1 VSLQRLLVN
10 RIEQRILVGTV
21 AFLATL
27 VLVGWIA
34 INEGGR
40 MAAFD
45 KEFTGRSIE
54 DGAMLF
60 ASNCSPCH
68 GADGR
73 GTARAPAL
81 NSPLLFGFDYFA
93 DIHKQR
99 EALTTE
105 QGLPTTTQARK
116 DEITKAL
123 ADLDTQEKQR
133 EGAIDAAIK
142 KGYNPDQFNR
152 LTNLGWSGSLHNYI
166 YSTVFSGRPNSATYW
181 PNPMPNWAQP
191 TGGPLRT
198 DQVEDLTQFVLNFDK
213 GDAWT
218 TDDLLAVNQFPKA
231 AQDPAIVAQLQ
242 DQINQL
248 QQSGGVLPFYVCENT
263 AVPDIMKG
271 LQGVTGDAQHGQ
283 QLYTGQT
290 PQALPCTGCHL
301 NGSVAPPMQG
311 TWTRIQTERLKQPQ
325 FAGYTGEEYIAD
337 SIIHPSDYVVPN
349 YQDGLMPHTFGS
361 QLTYQD
367 LADLIAYLKTQDQP
381 SS

>member
-1 VSLQRLLVN
+1 M
-10 RIEQRILVGTV
+10 EQRILIGTV

-45 KEFTGRSIE
+45 KEFSGRAIE

-73 GTARAPAL
+73 GSARAPAL
-81 NSPLLFGFDYFA
+81 NSPLLFGYDFLA

-105 QGLPTTTQARK
+105 QGLPTTTDARK
-116 DEITKAL
+116 AEITTAL
-123 ADLDTQEKQR
+123 ADLVTQETAKKT
-133 EGAIDAAIK
+133 AIQAAIT
-142 KGYNPDQFNR
+142 KGYDPDKFNR

-181 PNPMPNWAQP
+181 PQPMPNWAQP

-213 GDAWT
+213 GDGWT

-231 AQDPAIVAQLQ
+231 AADPAIIVQMQQQL
-242 DQINQL
+242 DL
-248 QQSGGVLPFYVCENT
+248 MQQNGGVLPVYVGIDT

-271 LQGVTGDAQHGQ
+271 LEGITGDPQRGG
-283 QLYTGQT
+283 QLYNGQGT
-290 PQALPCTGCHL
+290 PALPCSGCHL
-301 NGSVAPPMQG
+301 NGAVAPPMVG
-311 TWTRIQTERLKQPQ
+311 TWTRVQDVRLKDPK
-325 FAGYTGEEYIAD
+325 FAGWTGEQYIAD
-337 SIIHPSDYVVPN
+337 SIILPSDYIVPN
-349 YQDGLMPHTFGS
+349 YNDGLMPHNFG
-361 QLTYQD
+361 QLLTYQD
-367 LADLIAYLKTQDQP
+367 LADLIAYIKTQDQP

>member
-1 VSLQRLLVN
+1 MNLQRLLIN
-10 RIEQRILVGTV
+10 RFEQRILVGTV

-45 KEFTGRSIE
+45 KEFAGRSIE
-54 DGAMLF
+54 SGAMLF

-73 GTARAPAL
+73 GSTRAPAL
-81 NSPLLFGFDYFA
+81 NSPLLFGFDYLA

-105 QGLPTTTQARK
+105 QSLATTTDARK
-116 DEITKAL
+116 AEITTAL
-123 ADLDTQEKQR
+123 ADLDAQEATRKTQIQA
-133 EGAIDAAIK
+133 AID
-142 KGYNPDQFNR
+142 KGYDPDKFNR

-181 PNPMPNWAQP
+181 PQPMPNWAQP

-213 GDAWT
+213 GDGWT
-218 TDDLLAVNQFPKA
+218 TDDLLAVNQFPIA
-231 AQDPAIVAQLQ
+231 AANPAPLELQ
-242 DQINQL
+242 IQQL
-248 QQSGGVLPFYVCENT
+248 QQSGGVLPDYVGVDTKIE
-263 AVPDIMKG
+263 DIMPK
-271 LQGVTGDAQHGQ
+271 LAALTGDPQRGNTLYNGQ
-283 QLYTGQT
+283 GT
-290 PQALPCTGCHL
+290 PTLPCSSCHL
-301 NGSVAPPMQG
+301 NGAIAPPMQG
-311 TWTRIQTERLKQPQ
+311 TWTRVQDDRLKQPQ
-325 FAGYTGEEYIAD
+325 FAGWTGEQYIAD
-337 SIIHPSDYVVPN
+337 SVIHPSDYVVPN
-349 YQDGLMPHTFGS
+349 YPDNVMPKNFG
-361 QLTYQD
+361 QLITYQD